1 MLIFLLFVFASKIS
15 VNQASDEMLH
25 SPKQPTPKPN
35 QSKDFLVLDEK
46 GRYSILHTKT
56 LHDKGDNV
64 SASDAT
70 NQAKSDYNEDWL
82 DPSSLGTG
90 KKLEISGCGGS
101 VNLVCSGGSLAIH
114 KVCNFIKT
122 RKSC

>member
-1 MLIFLLFVFASKIS
+1 MFIFLLLVFASKIS
-15 VNQASDEMLH
+15 VNRASDEML
-25 SPKQPTPKPN
+25 QPTLKPD
-35 QSKDFLVLDEK
+35 QSKDFLVLDDE
-46 GRYSILHTKT
+46 GRYSILHKKT
-56 LHDKGDNV
+56 LHNKGGNATA
-64 SASDAT
+64 ASDAS